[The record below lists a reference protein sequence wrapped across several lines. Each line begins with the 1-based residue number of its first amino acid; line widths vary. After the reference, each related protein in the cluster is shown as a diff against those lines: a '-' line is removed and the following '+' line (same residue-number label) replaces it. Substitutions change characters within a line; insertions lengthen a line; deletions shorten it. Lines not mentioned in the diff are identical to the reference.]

1 MSPILGGQTGCLS
14 VWGGSTLGS
23 MVTDDPAITNADLY
37 SVLWENDFVRV
48 LEYRDTPGTS
58 STPHDHPNSVMIT
71 LSDFRRRLSTGD
83 RQLEV
88 ALPSGQAVWLPAQ
101 RHHGENIGDTSTHV
115 IFVELK
121 GASAGDVGP
130 GVLGPD

>member
-1 MSPILGGQTGCLS
+1 MSPILGEQTGCPS
-14 VWGGSTLGS
+14 AWGGATLGS

-37 SVLWENDFVRV
+37 SILWENEFVRV

-88 ALPSGQAVWLPAQ
+88 ALPSGRPCGCRRNGTTA
-101 RHHGENIGDTSTHV
+101 RTSAT
-115 IFVELK
+115 
-121 GASAGDVGP
+121 P
-130 GVLGPD
+130 RRT

>member
-1 MSPILGGQTGCLS
+1 
-14 VWGGSTLGS
+14 
-23 MVTDDPAITNADLY
+23 MVTDDPATTNPDLY
-37 SVLWENDFVRV
+37 SVLWENDLVRV

-71 LSDFRRRLSTGD
+71 LSDFRRRLSAGD
-83 RQLEV
+83 RQFEV
-88 ALPSGQAVWLPAQ
+88 ALPSGRAVWLPAQ
-101 RHHGENIGDTSTHV
+101 RHHGENIGDTATHA

-121 GASAGDVGP
+121 GAAAGTETP